1 MSEPVPEPLNPNPK
15 QLTYVRRLLKW
26 LAGLALLG
34 IIGIFVLLAA
44 LRIDHETAVTL
55 PTPTG
60 PLPVGR
66 AIYDW
71 TDDQTFD
78 ALAPLPGTKREVS
91 VWIWYPAETGKAALV
106 DDYMPVALR
115 TAIERWTG
123 PLMTKF
129 LTRDLSKVRPHA
141 LHNAEVSPELRSY
154 PVVIMRA
161 GASLEVVNYTSLA
174 EDLASHGY
182 IVVGIDAPYRTGV
195 VAFPDGRV
203 LERRPENNPE
213 LCLEK
218 TGREQ
223 TACTNKILTAWTAD
237 IGFVIDRLTV
247 LNASGESG
255 KFVGRLDMTRVG
267 IFGHSFGGAQAAQF
281 CSEDSRCKA
290 GIDIDGAPVGS
301 VIQSGIHQ
309 PFMFLLSAQVES
321 SDAESMQV
329 KADIGAIY
337 DRLPPDGRLLVE
349 IAGANHFTF
358 NDDGALLKSG
368 IVLRALRLLGV
379 LGIKGDRQLA
389 VTSFCLHSFFD
400 VYLKGEGIRP
410 LKITSPQYP
419 EIKILN

>member
-1 MSEPVPEPLNPNPK
+1 MSKLVPEPSNPNPK
-15 QLTYVRRLLKW
+15 QPTFLRRLLKW

-44 LRIDHETAVTL
+44 LRIDHNTAVTL
-55 PTPTG
+55 PTPSG
-60 PLPVGR
+60 PFPVGR
-66 AIYDW
+66 VIYDW
-71 TDDQTFD
+71 TDDQAFD
-78 ALAPLPGTKREVS
+78 ALAPVPGTKREVS
-91 VWIWYPAETGKAALV
+91 VWIWYPAQTGLADPV
-106 DDYMPVALR
+106 DDYMPAALR
-115 TAIERWTG
+115 TAIDRWRG
-123 PLMTKF
+123 SLMTKF

-141 LHNAEVSPELRSY
+141 LHNAEVSPELPSY

-213 LCLEK
+213 LCFEK

-223 TACTNKILTAWTAD
+223 TACINKILTAWTGD
-237 IGFVIDRLTV
+237 IGFVIDRLTQ
-247 LNASGESG
+247 LYASDESG
-255 KFVGRLDMTRVG
+255 KFAGRLDMTRVG

-281 CSEDSRCKA
+281 CSQDPRCKA

-309 PFMFLLSAQVES
+309 PFMFLLSAQVEL
-321 SDAESMQV
+321 SDAESKQV
-329 KADIGAIY
+329 KADIQTIY
-337 DRLPPDGRLLVE
+337 DRLPLDGRLFVE

-368 IVLRALRLLGV
+368 IVLRALRLFGV
-379 LGIKGDRQLA
+379 LRIKGARQLA

-400 VYLKGEGIRP
+400 VYLKGEGVRP
-410 LKITSPQYP
+410 LKLTSQQHP
-419 EIKILN
+419 EVKVLE